1 VSPADRFAGPVDV
14 AIVGGGV
21 TGCACALRL
30 AEAGKHV
37 RLFEARE
44 IAGGAS
50 GRNGGFALRGGAPAY
65 DVARRELGPEQARA
79 LWVLTER
86 YLDRLEQLA
95 GDAFRRTGS
104 LRLAADSVEAAEL
117 EGEYEALRENG
128 FAVEWRAELP
138 QPLGGRFDAAI
149 FHPPDGSLQPARWV
163 RRLAARAAEAGA
175 ELREHDRVESLDTLD
190 ADHVVIATDGYTQ
203 GLVPELD
210 AAIKPT
216 RGQVLVTEPL
226 ERGLFP
232 CPHYARHGYD
242 YWQQTDDGRL
252 VAGGFRDKA
261 ADHEYT
267 AEEAITPLIQG
278 HLEQFVTELLG
289 EQPRVEHRWAGI
301 FGSTADRLP
310 LVGRVPGHNR
320 LWVSAGYSGHGNV
333 MGLACGE
340 LVADAILGTP
350 AAARRLVLALAGR
363 SHGLIGLEERKA
375 VAFGVHAAREPADGR
390 DRLLVVGRP
399 SELAR
404 LRDRGVD
411 VRGAE
416 VDDRPGAGGVGIRVD
431 RPARLIPVQH
441 VVLDRTV
448 PRLELPAEE

>member
-1 VSPADRFAGPVDV
+1 MSSYWLAEPRSPLAPPADRSAGPVDV

-30 AEAGKHV
+30 AEAGRRV

-65 DVARRELGPEQARA
+65 DLARRELGAQRARA

-104 LRLAADSVEAAEL
+104 LRLAADSGESVEL
-117 EGEYEALRENG
+117 EAEYEALREDG
-128 FAVEWRAELP
+128 FAVEGRAELP
-138 QPLGGRFDAAI
+138 EPLAGRFDGAI

-175 ELREHDRVESLDTLD
+175 DLREHARVESLEEVE
-190 ADHVVIATDGYTQ
+190 ADHVVVATDGYTH
-203 GLVPELD
+203 GLVGGLD

-226 ERGLFP
+226 ERRLFP

-242 YWQQTDDGRL
+242 YWQQTPDGRL

-261 ADHEYT
+261 LDHEYT
-267 AEEAITPLIQG
+267 SEEANTAGIQG
-278 HLEQFVTELLG
+278 QPEQFGPGLPG
-289 EQPRVEHRWAGI
+289 EAPEIEPRWAGI
-301 FGSTADRLP
+301 LGPPAARLP
-310 LVGRVPGHNR
+310 LVGRVPGH
-320 LWVSAGYSGHGNV
+320 
-333 MGLACGE
+333 
-340 LVADAILGTP
+340 
-350 AAARRLVLALAGR
+350 
-363 SHGLIGLEERKA
+363 
-375 VAFGVHAAREPADGR
+375 DG
-390 DRLLVVGRP
+390 
-399 SELAR
+399 
-404 LRDRGVD
+404 
-411 VRGAE
+411 
-416 VDDRPGAGGVGIRVD
+416 
-431 RPARLIPVQH
+431 
-441 VVLDRTV
+441 
-448 PRLELPAEE
+448 